1 MPFRH
6 PRHTLSGFGAFTAG
20 TSLPLTARF
29 RLCVRRVASLGAE
42 QDLEIED
49 QSSCATYSA
58 TGATS
63 LRHVSEVSQS
73 LIANDDVIRQFP
85 LRSSQKSRALRGSR
99 RSSQARRRHTWVCRL
114 PSSHKPSC
122 RGMGY
127 LHAVIRFPRPYPL
140 RPQKGELRF
149 PKFRREN

>member
-1 MPFRH
+1 MPFPH
-6 PRHTLSGFGAFTAG
+6 PRQSLSGFGAFTVG

-42 QDLEIED
+42 QDLVIED

-73 LIANDDVIRQFP
+73 LIANDETRRQFP
-85 LRSSQKSRALRGSR
+85 LRSSQKSDLRKGS
-99 RSSQARRRHTWVCRL
+99 L
-114 PSSHKPSC
+114 
-122 RGMGY
+122 
-127 LHAVIRFPRPYPL
+127 
-140 RPQKGELRF
+140 
-149 PKFRREN
+149 